1 MLKINPVLKSK
12 CLYKPKVTSEPIDF
26 MKIKFIPAADSF
38 SRKVANNIKMV
49 SVDKFLHYTF
59 YENGNEIGYAIFDDS
74 CVSATCKGLVPDD
87 WFVENEVA
95 VDGEMF
101 PLQPY
106 LYINELVIN
115 DRVGLEGEYSQRKSG
130 KKYGTMCFQKILEWA
145 EKHGFGTRLSLTP
158 GKTYSDIE
166 PNKFY
171 TKIGFEMAPASVKL
185 IEEQEERYGREPSFS
200 LRKRYEKIDGRWV
213 AKTQTLFLT
222 HPEILK
228 NYKL

>member
-1 MLKINPVLKSK
+1 MLKINPVLKK
-12 CLYKPKVTSEPIDF
+12 EYVYKPKAINKSIDF
-26 MKIKFIPAADSF
+26 MKIKLATEVDSF
-38 SRKVANNIKMV
+38 SRKAVNNIKMV
-49 SVDKFLHYTF
+49 ADDKFLHYTF
-59 YENGNEIGYAIFDDS
+59 YEDGNEIGYAVFDDS
-74 CVSATCKGLVPDD
+74 RVSATCRGLVPDD

-95 VDGEMF
+95 VDGEML
-101 PLQPY
+101 PLQPF

-145 EKHGFGTRLSLTP
+145 ENHGFGTRLSLTP

-185 IEEQEERYGREPSFS
+185 VEELEEKYGRESSFYP
-200 LRKRYEKIDGRWV
+200 RKRYEKIDGRWV